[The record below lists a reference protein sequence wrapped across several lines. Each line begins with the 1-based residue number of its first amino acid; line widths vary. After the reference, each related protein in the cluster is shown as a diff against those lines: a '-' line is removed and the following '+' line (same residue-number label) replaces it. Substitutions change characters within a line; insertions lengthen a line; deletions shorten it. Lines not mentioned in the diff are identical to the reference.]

1 MKKFL
6 ALILALCMC
15 FSLVACAGDPTTP
28 TDPTV
33 TESPSYGETVD
44 DVTNPSEDET
54 VVDEVVFSPVTLVS
68 NDRVIFRVTSEPYRD
83 DFWDA
88 YTVDVY
94 VENPTDKTIYVA
106 MVETSVNGYMIDP
119 YFTVEIAEAKKTN
132 ETFSF
137 MKEDL
142 DRNNITESIDTIA
155 FKLAIYDA
163 DWNEVWRSDELSI
176 SFE

>member
-15 FSLVACAGDPTTP
+15 FSLVACAGDPAPDTTEP
-28 TDPTV
+28 DT
-33 TESPSYGETVD
+33 SISETID
-44 DVTNPSEDET
+44 PSEDET
-54 VVDEVVFSPVTLVS
+54 AVDEVVFNPVTLVS
-68 NDRVIFRVTSEPYRD
+68 NDRVIFKVTSEPYRD

-106 MVETSVNGYMIDP
+106 MVETSVNDCMIDP
-119 YFTVEIAEAKKTN
+119 YFTIEIAEGKKAN
-132 ETFSF
+132 EAFSF

-142 DRNNITESIDTIA
+142 DRNNITESIDKIA

-163 DWNEVWRSDELSI
+163 DWNELYRTDELSI
-176 SFE
+176 TFE

>member
-15 FSLVACAGDPTTP
+15 LSLVACAGD
-28 TDPTV
+28 
-33 TESPSYGETVD
+33 SPVD
-44 DVTNPSEDET
+44 DTSTPDTAITDTTDPSEDES
-54 VVDEVVFSPVTLVS
+54 VVDVVFSPVTLVS
-68 NDRVIFRVTSEPYRD
+68 NDRVIFKVTSEPYRD

-106 MVETSVNGYMIDP
+106 MVETSVNDCMIDP
-119 YFTVEIAEAKKTN
+119 YFTIEIAEGKKAN

-142 DRNNITESIDTIA
+142 DRNNITKSIDKIA
-155 FKLAIYDA
+155 FKLAIFDA
-163 DWNEVWRSDELSI
+163 DWNELYRTDELSI
-176 SFE
+176 TFE

>member
-15 FSLVACAGDPTTP
+15 FSLVACAGAPAPDTTEP
-28 TDPTV
+28 NT
-33 TESPSYGETVD
+33 SISETID
-44 DVTNPSEDET
+44 PSEDET
-54 VVDEVVFSPVTLVS
+54 AVDEVVFNPVTLVS
-68 NDRVIFRVTSEPYRD
+68 NDRVIFKVTSEPYRD

-106 MVETSVNGYMIDP
+106 MVETSVNDCMIDP
-119 YFTVEIAEAKKTN
+119 YFTIEIAEGKKAN

-142 DRNNITESIDTIA
+142 DRNNITKSIDKIA
-155 FKLAIYDA
+155 FKLAIFDA
-163 DWNEVWRSDELSI
+163 DWNELYRTDELSI
-176 SFE
+176 TFE

>member
-15 FSLVACAGDPTTP
+15 FSLVACTGDPAPDTTEP
-28 TDPTV
+28 DT
-33 TESPSYGETVD
+33 SISETID
-44 DVTNPSEDET
+44 PSEDET
-54 VVDEVVFSPVTLVS
+54 AVDEVVFNPVTLVS
-68 NDRVIFRVTSEPYRD
+68 NDRVIFKVTSEPYRD

-94 VENPTDKTIYVA
+94 IENPADKTIYVA
-106 MVETSVNGYMIDP
+106 MVETSVNDCMIDP
-119 YFTVEIAEAKKTN
+119 YFTIEIAEGKKAN

-142 DRNNITESIDTIA
+142 DRNNITESIDKIA

-163 DWNEVWRSDELSI
+163 DWNELYRTDELSI
-176 SFE
+176 TFE

>member
-6 ALILALCMC
+6 TLILALCMC
-15 FSLVACAGDPTTP
+15 FSLVACAGDPAPDTTEP
-28 TDPTV
+28 DT
-33 TESPSYGETVD
+33 SISETID
-44 DVTNPSEDET
+44 PSEDET
-54 VVDEVVFSPVTLVS
+54 AVDEVVFNPVTLVS
-68 NDRVIFRVTSEPYRD
+68 NDRVIFKVTSEPYRD

-106 MVETSVNGYMIDP
+106 MVETSVNDCMIDP
-119 YFTVEIAEAKKTN
+119 YFTIEIAEGKKAN

-142 DRNNITESIDTIA
+142 DRNNITESIDKIA
-155 FKLAIYDA
+155 FKLAIYDT
-163 DWNEVWRSDELSI
+163 DWNELYRTDELSI
-176 SFE
+176 TFE

>member
-15 FSLVACAGDPTTP
+15 FSLVACAGDPAPDTTEP
-28 TDPTV
+28 DT
-33 TESPSYGETVD
+33 SISETVD
-44 DVTNPSEDET
+44 PSKDET
-54 VVDEVVFSPVTLVS
+54 AVDEVVFNPVTLVS
-68 NDRVIFRVTSEPYRD
+68 NDRVIFKVTSEPYRD

-106 MVETSVNGYMIDP
+106 MVETSVNDCMIDP
-119 YFTVEIAEAKKTN
+119 YFTIEIAEGKKAN

-142 DRNNITESIDTIA
+142 DRNEITESIDKIA

-163 DWNEVWRSDELSI
+163 DWNELYRTDELSI
-176 SFE
+176 TFE

>member
-6 ALILALCMC
+6 ALIMAICMC
-15 FSLVACAGDPTTP
+15 FSLVACAGDVTETP
-28 TDPTV
+28 TPDSTIESTV
-33 TESPSYGETVD
+33 PDDTVVSD
-44 DVTNPSEDET
+44 PSEDET
-54 VVDEVVFSPVTLVS
+54 AVEDVVFNPVTLVS

-106 MVETSVNGYMIDP
+106 MVETSVNDCMIDP
-119 YFTVEIAEAKKTN
+119 YFTVEIAEGKKAN

-142 DRNNITESIDTIA
+142 DRNNITESIDKIA

-163 DWNEVWRSDELSI
+163 DWNEVYRTDELSI
-176 SFE
+176 TFE

>member
-15 FSLVACAGDPTTP
+15 LSLVACAGDPPVEDTTP
-28 TDPTV
+28 PDTTITDT
-33 TESPSYGETVD
+33 
-44 DVTNPSEDET
+44 TNPSEDES
-54 VVDEVVFSPVTLVS
+54 VVDVVFSPVTLVS
-68 NDRVIFRVTSEPYRD
+68 NDRVIFKVTSEPYRD

-106 MVETSVNGYMIDP
+106 MVETSVNDCMIDP
-119 YFTVEIAEAKKTN
+119 YFTIEIAEGKKAD

-142 DRNNITESIDTIA
+142 DRNNITESIDKIA

-163 DWNEVWRSDELSI
+163 DWNELYRTDELSI
-176 SFE
+176 TFE

>member
-15 FSLVACAGDPTTP
+15 FSLVACAGDPVV
-28 TDPTV
+28 DA
-33 TESPSYGETVD
+33 TEPDTSIESTVD
-44 DVTNPSEDET
+44 PSKDET
-54 VVDEVVFSPVTLVS
+54 VVGVVFNPVTLVS
-68 NDRVIFRVTSEPYRD
+68 NDRVIFKVTSEPYRD

-106 MVETSVNGYMIDP
+106 MVETSVNDCMIDP
-119 YFTVEIAEAKKTN
+119 YFTVEIAEGKKAN

-142 DRNNITESIDTIA
+142 DRNNITESIDKIA
-155 FKLAIYDA
+155 FKLTIYDA
-163 DWNEVWRSDELSI
+163 DWNEVYRTEELSI
-176 SFE
+176 TFE